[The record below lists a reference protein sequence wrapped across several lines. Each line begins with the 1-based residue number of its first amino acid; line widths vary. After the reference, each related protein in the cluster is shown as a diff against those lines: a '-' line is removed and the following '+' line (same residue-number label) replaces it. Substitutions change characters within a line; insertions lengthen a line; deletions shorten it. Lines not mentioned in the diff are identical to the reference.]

1 MLLWKCCTQYTSKF
15 GKFSSGHRTGKG
27 VFITIPKKDNAK
39 GCSYYCTFALI
50 SHASKLMLKILQAWL
65 QQYMNWELPDVQA
78 YLEKAE
84 ESEIKLP
91 TSVGSQKKLENS
103 KKSSTSMLKP
113 FTVRIT
119 TNHEKI
125 FKRWEYQDTLPAS
138 WETCMQVKKQQ

>member
-1 MLLWKCCTQYTSKF
+1 
-15 GKFSSGHRTGKG
+15 
-27 VFITIPKKDNAK
+27 
-39 GCSYYCTFALI
+39 
-50 SHASKLMLKILQAWL
+50 MLKILQAWL

-138 WETCMQVKKQQ
+138 WETCMQVRKQQLEPDMEQQTGSKLGKEYIKAIYCHPAYLTYMQNTSWEMPG

>member
-1 MLLWKCCTQYTSKF
+1 
-15 GKFSSGHRTGKG
+15 
-27 VFITIPKKDNAK
+27 
-39 GCSYYCTFALI
+39 
-50 SHASKLMLKILQAWL
+50 MLKILQAWL

>member
-65 QQYMNWELPDVQA
+65 QQYMNWELPDVQV

>member
-27 VFITIPKKDNAK
+27 VFITIPKKDNSK